1 MMTTNPIEKD
11 NGQIHPENYQKIMK
25 CF

>member
-1 MMTTNPIEKD
+1 MKTTNPIEKD